1 MDLHLVAAALDAA
14 CPDHL
19 AQLALLAATESL
31 ADLVHP
37 ELPEPLAKPQSPHA
51 K

>member
-1 MDLHLVAAALDAA
+1 MEPQLVAALDAA
-14 CPDHL
+14 CLDPL

-37 ELPEPLAKPQSPHA
+37 ELPEPLAKPRSPHA